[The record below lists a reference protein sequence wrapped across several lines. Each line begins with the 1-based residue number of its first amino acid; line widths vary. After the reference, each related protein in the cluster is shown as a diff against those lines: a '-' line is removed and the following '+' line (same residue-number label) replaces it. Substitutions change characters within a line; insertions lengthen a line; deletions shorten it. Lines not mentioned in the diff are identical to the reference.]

1 MNKIIPALS
10 ITLLLAFAACQP
22 AAKDTPPPLAGATMG
37 GAFALVDQD
46 EQPVTDRSF
55 PDKYRLVYFGYT
67 YCPDVCPVDVAA
79 IGSGLTQFERT
90 NRVLGAKVQP
100 LFITVDPKR
109 DTPAVLKAF
118 VANFHPR
125 MVGLTGTEAQIS
137 DIARRYAVIFE
148 RQKPNETGAYLVDHS
163 RTAVLY
169 DPDGHPIALI
179 PQDQGPKAV
188 AAELARWVK

>member
-1 MNKIIPALS
+1 
-10 ITLLLAFAACQP
+10 
-22 AAKDTPPPLAGATMG
+22 MG

-137 DIARRYAVIFE
+137 DVARRYAVIFE